1 MLARGCLDL
10 RARGGCEMVSAW
22 RRGRGGAGPC
32 AQVLM
37 WSVMVVVVD
46 DMVWDGTQACC
57 GGWRLAV
64 GVRYLLLLVRQAR
77 YCGLAMCA
85 WIEETTLAA
94 CSAVPWVKAS
104 AATSVALA
112 LCKNHHL
119 CRVTNVV
126 TCRSLLHAR
135 RPASQLMARRDR
147 WPPVAASGAAGEM
160 LGRGSN
166 GAQIGG

>member
-1 MLARGCLDL
+1 
-10 RARGGCEMVSAW
+10 MVSAW

-46 DMVWDGTQACC
+46 DMVWDGMVCRRVVAV
-57 GGWRLAV
+57 GWRL
-64 GVRYLLLLVRQAR
+64 GVRCLWLLVRQAR
-77 YCGLAMCA
+77 YCGLGMCA
-85 WIEETTLAA
+85 WIAAGWPWEETKKRALAA

-104 AATSVALA
+104 APTSVALT
-112 LCKNHHL
+112 LCKNHHM

-135 RPASQLMARRDR
+135 RPASQLMATRYQC
-147 WPPVAASGAAGEM
+147 PPVAATGATGET
-160 LGRGSN
+160 LGDGSS